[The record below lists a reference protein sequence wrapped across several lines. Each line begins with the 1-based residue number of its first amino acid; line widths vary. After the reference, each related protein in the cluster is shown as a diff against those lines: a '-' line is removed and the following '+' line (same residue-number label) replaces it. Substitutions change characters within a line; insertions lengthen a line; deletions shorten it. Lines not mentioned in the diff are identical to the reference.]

1 MKRSLN
7 HPGAALLFAALL
19 LWGSG
24 ASYVSSAEAAE
35 KSKLVVRLDFIVGG
49 KHAPWFIARDKGFYS
64 KRGLSVDLQA
74 GKGSADTVRAIGA
87 GLADVGFAD
96 MATTIVA
103 RSRGIP
109 VLAVAQLGY
118 VPVTIVWREET
129 PIKGLKDLEGKSW
142 AISPGQ
148 AQWYLMPAF
157 CKINNINFKAIKVQN
172 TAPPLQPAAL
182 VAKKVDF
189 ITMFR
194 ASNDE
199 VAQRAATKRGIK
211 LKRIY
216 MRDNGLNIYGS
227 SLIVREELVKK
238 RPDAI
243 RAYVE
248 ATMEGLRYARD
259 HQEEAL
265 QILVKH
271 KPELKKD
278 LARVQLKHAVEE
290 VFILPESLKSGFGFM
305 QPDLLEKTV
314 RITNKYFTVG
324 RKVSSREVYTN
335 QFIKK

>member
-1 MKRSLN
+1 MKRVHYYFGAVLLS
-7 HPGAALLFAALL
+7 AALVLL
-19 LWGSG
+19 GSG
-24 ASYVSSAEAAE
+24 AFYASSAEAAE
-35 KSKLVVRLDFIVGG
+35 KSSLVVRLDFIVGG

-64 KRGLSVDLQA
+64 KRGLSVKLQA
-74 GKGSADTVRAIGA
+74 GKGSADTVRAIAA
-87 GLADVGFAD
+87 GIADVGFAD

-103 RSRGIP
+103 ISRGIP
-109 VLAVAQLGY
+109 VRAVAQLGY
-118 VPVTIVWREET
+118 VPVTIVWREGT

-148 AQWYLMPAF
+148 AQWFLMPAF
-157 CKINNINFKAIKVQN
+157 CKINNINFKSIKIEE

-189 ITMFR
+189 IAMFR

-199 VAQRAATKRGIK
+199 VAQRAANKQGIK
-211 LKRIY
+211 LKRLY
-216 MRDNGLNIYGS
+216 MKDYGLNIYGS
-227 SLIVREELVKK
+227 SLIVRDDLIKK

-248 ATMEGLRYARD
+248 GTMEGLRYARD

-265 QILVKH
+265 QIMVNH

-278 LARVQLKHAVEE
+278 LTRVQIKHAVEE
-290 VFILPESLKSGFGFM
+290 VFIPPESLKSGFGYM
-305 QPDLLEKTV
+305 RPDLLEKTV
-314 RITNKYFTVG
+314 RTTNQYFKVE
-324 RKVSSREVYTN
+324 RKVFSGEVYTN